1 MILYEWYD
9 IYHFGP
15 LLRVL
20 GRVVVDDQGHALH
33 IQAAGRNVLE
43 TSMGKIDGTMMN
55 GAYLDMELDTEE
67 PSI

>member
-1 MILYEWYD
+1 MIWYD
-9 IYHFGP
+9 IYHFFGP

-43 TSMGKIDGTMMN
+43 TSMMN
-55 GAYLDMELDTEE
+55 GAYPDMELDMEE

>member
-1 MILYEWYD
+1 MIWYDMIWYD

-43 TSMGKIDGTMMN
+43 TSMN
-55 GAYLDMELDTEE
+55 GAYLDMELDMEE